1 MSKLIK
7 KIKIWINYMKNYILE
22 FFDLEIINSIY
33 VLMVQA
39 ISFK

>member
-1 MSKLIK
+1 MSKLK
-7 KIKIWINYMKNYILE
+7 KKRINYMKNYILE
-22 FFDLEIINSIY
+22 FLDLEIINSVY